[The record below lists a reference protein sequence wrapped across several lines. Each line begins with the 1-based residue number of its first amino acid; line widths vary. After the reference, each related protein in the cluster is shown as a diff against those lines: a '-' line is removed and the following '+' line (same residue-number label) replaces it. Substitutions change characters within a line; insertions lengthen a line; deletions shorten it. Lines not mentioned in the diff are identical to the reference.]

1 MQFKLKLLIFFKKKS
16 SFLNKKN
23 HKSSIFHKAMISTR
37 KKKIIKKPKFNKVF
51 FRENQYSINFKLL
64 KTLYANRRVFK
75 TFFLKP
81 FSRQKNIT
89 RLLQHFSKKKQN
101 INQVFNSYLSFVLIR
116 SHFFFF
122 LEDVN
127 FFLKKNFILVNGVVV
142 KNKFFELKPND
153 CIQLVNSDRYYDY
166 VFHIY
171 KFFKKKI
178 RKMKYNRWKNI
189 QRKKL
194 TGAFFKN

>member
-1 MQFKLKLLIFFKKKS
+1 M
-16 SFLNKKN
+16 
-23 HKSSIFHKAMISTR
+23 
-37 KKKIIKKPKFNKVF
+37 
-51 FRENQYSINFKLL
+51 
-64 KTLYANRRVFK
+64 YANRRVFK

-194 TGAFFKN
+194 TGAFFKNWLPNFLNKFSFYRSEIPKFLEVDFFSLTVIYLYKTNNVLQNDLLLLKIFSSYLLKMYNWRIK